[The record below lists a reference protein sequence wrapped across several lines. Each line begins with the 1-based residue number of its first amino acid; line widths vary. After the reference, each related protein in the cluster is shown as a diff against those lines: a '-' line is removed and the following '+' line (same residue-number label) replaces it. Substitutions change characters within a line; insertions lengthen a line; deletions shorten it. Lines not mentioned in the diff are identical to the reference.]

1 MLFTSQVLQHGR
13 YNIYVAFKD
22 INRSI
27 EKNIVKNTT
36 SHLDVNYE

>member
-13 YNIYVAFKD
+13 YNIYVACKD
-22 INRSI
+22 INLSS
-27 EKNIVKNTT
+27 EKFFVKNTT